1 MASWVDSSDDES
13 LSADFHK
20 EFDGFV
26 VPNKVQRVNGNI
38 DTVEVIPDTVTE
50 KKPMFI
56 DEVSDSSSSSD
67 EEEGEDS
74 IPAVVVAPL
83 STLPSAPE
91 KKFTLNKK
99 ELKVL
104 KKKQQA
110 NELDVLDA
118 LLNDFGVNP
127 DGNSLSVEGAEVA
140 LETPVVPP
148 EGAGVGVGVGAG
160 AGAGAGAGVGA
171 GVGTGTGANK
181 KKKKKKKE
189 KKKEE
194 EPKETGDGVVL
205 DVRAVLAAKKRKKE
219 ATMTGIQL
227 AAIAEKE
234 RQQNESKKKKEKKK
248 DLGKGGSKKDIV
260 AHVGHSS
267 NY

>member
-148 EGAGVGVGVGAG
+148 EGAGVGFGVGAG
-160 AGAGAGAGVGA
+160 AGAGVEAGVGT
-171 GVGTGTGANK
+171 GTGTGANK